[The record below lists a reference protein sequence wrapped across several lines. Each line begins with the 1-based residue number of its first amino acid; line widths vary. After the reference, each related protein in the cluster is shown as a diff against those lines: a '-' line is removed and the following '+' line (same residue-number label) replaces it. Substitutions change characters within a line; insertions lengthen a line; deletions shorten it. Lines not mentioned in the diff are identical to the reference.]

1 MPLRLFTILREIS
14 SKLNEPMERHGGTKN
29 SSKENPTR
37 HKDLMRRGEHFLP
50 TLSIFGVMVEQ
61 TNKH

>member
-1 MPLRLFTILREIS
+1 MNQWKDMVEQRIPQKR
-14 SKLNEPMERHGGTKN
+14 
-29 SSKENPTR
+29 TR
-37 HKDLMRRGEHFLP
+37 HKDLMRRGEHFLQ